1 MKNIFINK
9 IVEGSYAGV
18 YRFLENHQFFWQFIL
33 FMVQF
38 IYNFEFM
45 HWFLSLFIFL
55 STFFVVPFAL
65 WTNDMT
71 SPDYMVDLNA
81 LDATAGSNSRG
92 VFLTSDWWVTSIL
105 EAISRILL
113 ILIPIIAGISG
124 VIAGYFF
131 VFSWGDTENVTKAK
145 WIIRANIIAI
155 IIALFS
161 YSLISFVA
169 WVLQL

>member
-45 HWFLSLFIFL
+45 HRFLSLFILL
-55 STFFVVPFAL
+55 SIFFVVPFAL
-65 WTNDMT
+65 WSNDMT
-71 SPDYMVDLNA
+71 SPDYMVDVHA
-81 LDATAGSNSRG
+81 LDPTWSSQNS
-92 VFLTSDWWVTSIL
+92 VFTSDEWVSDIL
-105 EAISRILL
+105 KAISKLLL

>member
-45 HWFLSLFIFL
+45 HRFLSLFILL
-55 STFFVVPFAL
+55 SIFFVVPFAL
-65 WTNDMT
+65 SSDMT
-71 SPDYMVDLNA
+71 TTDYMVDLNA

-92 VFLTSDWWVTSIL
+92 VFLTSD
-105 EAISRILL
+105 
-113 ILIPIIAGISG
+113 
-124 VIAGYFF
+124 
-131 VFSWGDTENVTKAK
+131 
-145 WIIRANIIAI
+145 
-155 IIALFS
+155 
-161 YSLISFVA
+161 
-169 WVLQL
+169 